1 MENAGAKGPRFFL
14 IAKDL
19 DDKIDFK
26 NQSPY
31 IFWRISRRI

>member
-1 MENAGAKGPRFFL
+1 MKNAGAKDPRFL

>member
-1 MENAGAKGPRFFL
+1 MENAGTKDPRFL